1 MADIEIKVMKLR
13 GDAALP
19 GYSTDGSAAMD
30 LRAALDEPLP
40 LPPGKRALV
49 PTGIAI
55 GLPSREYVALVFA
68 RSGLAVKNGIAL
80 SNGVGV
86 IDSDYTG
93 EILVGLINQSETEFI
108 INPGD
113 RIAQLAVM
121 PVCHASLSVTKCL
134 DATKRGSGGFGSTGI
149 K

>member
-19 GYSTDGSAAMD
+19 RSAA
-30 LRAALDEPLP
+30 RICAALDEPL
-40 LPPGKRALV
+40 PGKRALV

-68 RSGLAVKNGIAL
+68 RSGLAVKTDCAFKR
-80 SNGVGV
+80 VGV

-93 EILVGLINQSETEFI
+93 KLVGLINQSKP
-108 INPGD
+108 N
-113 RIAQLAVM
+113 
-121 PVCHASLSVTKCL
+121 LS
-134 DATKRGSGGFGSTGI
+134 
-149 K
+149 